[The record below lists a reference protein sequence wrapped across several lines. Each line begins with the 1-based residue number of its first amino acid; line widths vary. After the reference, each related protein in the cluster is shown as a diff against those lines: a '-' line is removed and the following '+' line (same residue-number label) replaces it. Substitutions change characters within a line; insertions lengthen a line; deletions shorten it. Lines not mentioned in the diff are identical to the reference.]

1 MSFSSKDE
9 LRDHESL
16 HLIPES
22 MKINN
27 NKPQNNVK
35 PSETQPL
42 PFPCTTPQCNKFYDS
57 IDKLYEHMKNE
68 NKLLKQEIDELQ
80 LLLKDKLIK
89 HKKDSLRRC
98 DLGPA
103 SVLHRG
109 GCQEHE
115 SEVTTVR
122 TGQVGPDPH

>member
-89 HKKDSLRRC
+89 HKKDGLRRC
-98 DLGPA
+98 KYCNKQFATEKGTQTRL
-103 SVLHRG
+103 S
-109 GCQEHE
+109 QM
-115 SEVTTVR
+115 SEDER
-122 TGQVGPDPH
+122 MDHSEC